1 MEVIRGHLG
10 CPLSGGCPLFGGSAI
25 GGSTVYIYIY
35 LIIHINV
42 RTHNYIQSNV
52 HSMKFKYPNN
62 TIVHLRSVD
71 PQKNCRNYLITRS
84 ILNFPIPH

>member
-35 LIIHINV
+35 KYKENSDNSTDKGGSFRSPIN
-42 RTHNYIQSNV
+42 
-52 HSMKFKYPNN
+52 
-62 TIVHLRSVD
+62 
-71 PQKNCRNYLITRS
+71 
-84 ILNFPIPH
+84 